1 MYQEWFERCLP
12 SPRLTIPRE
21 RFSHVSM
28 TRHAP
33 LWDFFSHIQEA
44 RPPKPSVGRDAFPRK
59 ALGEV
64 RSLLLP
70 VSGSSRLMGASLP
83 SSPSPPSSSGF
94 GLRRSRPCLR
104 VHMASS
110 SSVHLSFLSVS
121 LKRILVT
128 GFRAHP
134 DNPGWLPGNLIASSE
149 TLFTHKVTFTGSMN
163 VMWAYLLGV
172 TIQSMEGGNCLF

>member
-1 MYQEWFERCLP
+1 MPAFSSTYNAKRAFFPHFDDP
-12 SPRLTIPRE
+12 SRSSL
-21 RFSHVSM
+21 RF
-28 TRHAP
+28 
-33 LWDFFSHIQEA
+33 
-44 RPPKPSVGRDAFPRK
+44 
-59 ALGEV
+59 
-64 RSLLLP
+64 LLP
-70 VSGSSRLMGASLP
+70 HSGGQTPKTECRQGRVSSEGSRGGPVLASPCFRQL
-83 SSPSPPSSSGF
+83 SAHGGVTALFTITSSSGF
-94 GLRRSRPCLR
+94 GPRRSRPCLR

-110 SSVHLSFLSVS
+110 SSVHLSFLSMS

-172 TIQSMEGGNCLF
+172 TIQAMEGGNCLF